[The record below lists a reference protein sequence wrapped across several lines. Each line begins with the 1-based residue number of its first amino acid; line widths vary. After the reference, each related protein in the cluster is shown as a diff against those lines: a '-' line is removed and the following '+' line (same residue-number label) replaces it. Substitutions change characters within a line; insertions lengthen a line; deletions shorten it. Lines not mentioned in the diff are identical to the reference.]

1 MGGSV
6 IKMNGNLFIRDNYIH
21 GFLTEIA
28 CPTEFIEEF
37 TNYILN
43 IHNAIALD
51 NVHYT
56 FEYAVHNNVPHL
68 FLLSAVV
75 Q

>member
-1 MGGSV
+1 MSRSV
-6 IKMNGNLFIRDNYIH
+6 IKMNGNLFIREGYIRD
-21 GFLTEIA
+21 FLMNVG
-28 CPTEFIEEF
+28 CPDRVHEEFI
-37 TNYILN
+37 NYILN

-56 FEYAVHNNVPHL
+56 FEYDVHNNEPHL